1 VQTVSIVPRKTLK
14 ITQQF
19 QNSAMK
25 KEGIFVTNTSY
36 GDMVIVIKSNTRFNT
51 DICFVTKVAW
61 AVIAKAIPF
70 CRRYT
75 RQQSHKCR
83 LSGSYDDRRIG
94 LLFLGKKNEESV
106 FYNIFN
112 FIISFSCI

>member
-70 CRRYT
+70 LC
-75 RQQSHKCR
+75 
-83 LSGSYDDRRIG
+83 
-94 LLFLGKKNEESV
+94 
-106 FYNIFN
+106 N
-112 FIISFSCI
+112 FRANFAAAIRVSKATNAG